1 MNNADVSVTGFFYA
15 VLRRDLLVA
24 FRHLSDLANPLLFFI
39 IVITLFP
46 LAVSPESQFLA
57 QIAPGV
63 LWVAALL
70 ATLLSLD
77 MLFQADY
84 QDGTLEQLLL
94 SPQSLYLSILAK
106 VIAHWLLSGLP
117 LTLLSPLLAVMMFL
131 PSEAIPVLMFSLFM
145 GTLALSFIGGI
156 GASLTVGLRKSG
168 LLLSL
173 LVLPLYIPVLI
184 FSTGAIYAAS
194 SGLPV
199 IGFLEI
205 LGAIL
210 ALAVVLA
217 PAAIAAG
224 LRISLGS

>member
-1 MNNADVSVTGFFYA
+1 MSTTNLSIIGFFYA

-24 FRHLSDLANPLLFFI
+24 FRHLSDVANSLLFFV

-46 LAVSPESQFLA
+46 LAVSPESKFLA

-94 SPQSLYLSILAK
+94 SPQSLYFSILAK
-106 VIAHWLLSGLP
+106 VIAHWLISGLP

-131 PSEAIPVLMFSLFM
+131 PSDSIPVLMFSLFM
-145 GTLALSFIGGI
+145 GTLALSFIGGV

-184 FSTGAIYAAS
+184 FSTGAIYAMS

-199 IGFLEI
+199 IGHLEI

-210 ALAVVLA
+210 ALAIVLA
-217 PAAIAAG
+217 PAAIASG